1 MTCVAPGPVTRR
13 RQHNYHSVVKPPHP
27 GAQTDLFRLGEGD
40 DFGSAFLYL
49 RRRRPGQAWYG
60 EVASRRHQVA
70 EGRIERTIPFRI
82 SAEEQ
87 AEIERMR
94 ANIALSE

>member
-1 MTCVAPGPVTRR
+1 MCSPRPCDAPTPAQLSFGGEAPA
-13 RQHNYHSVVKPPHP
+13 P